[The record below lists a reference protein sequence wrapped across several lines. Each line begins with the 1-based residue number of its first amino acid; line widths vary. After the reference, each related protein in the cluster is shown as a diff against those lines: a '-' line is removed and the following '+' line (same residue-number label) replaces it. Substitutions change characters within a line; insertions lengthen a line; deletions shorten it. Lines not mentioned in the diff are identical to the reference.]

1 MRTAVGSWVGGAW
14 SMLRAG
20 WSPGR
25 GFPGEFPMDD
35 LRTRGVD
42 LPFARPAPGPTPL
55 WTATLAEVMSPPDC
69 SQGMSDSWDR
79 YVRKGWRA
87 LDQIAGRTRLF
98 ERAEPSEVEGYAIA
112 HDLRDRIVAV
122 FEAGT
127 GAPAGAVIDGNLHVL
142 KRHQG
147 KGLAPLLIER
157 AFDVGIKRLDH
168 ATVTLSPGGRAT
180 RRRAHRNSVR
190 RAIERGESV
199 RDDVLADYPD
209 LAEATAA
216 APAP

>member
-1 MRTAVGSWVGGAW
+1 MREAAGSWVGEAW
-14 SMLRAG
+14 AMLRAG
-20 WSPGR
+20 MSPGR
-25 GFPGEFPMDD
+25 GFPGEFPMHD
-35 LRTRGVD
+35 LRSRGID
-42 LPFARPAPGPTPL
+42 LPFARPAPSPTPL

-69 SQGMSDSWDR
+69 SKAMSDSWDR
-79 YVRKGWRA
+79 YVRKGWKA
-87 LDQIAGRTRLF
+87 LDHIVERIGLF

-112 HDLRDRIVAV
+112 HDLRERIVAV
-122 FEAGT
+122 FEART

-157 AFDVGIKRLDH
+157 AFDVGVKRLDH
-168 ATVTLSPGGRAT
+168 LTVTLSPGGRAT

-190 RAIERGESV
+190 RALERGEAV
-199 RDDVLADYPD
+199 RDEVLDDYPELRD
-209 LAEATAA
+209 AAA